1 MNDESVKLVVHGL
14 LEVRRQHRAYSGGA
28 IPQSLDQAYR
38 VQDSLVTAL
47 DEEVIGWKIGCTSKM
62 AQEMSSTDEP
72 FYGRMLTSTTYSTPG
87 SVEFSSFFAPIVEP
101 EIAFRFNADLIPKN
115 SPFGVNDIIE
125 SVDAIFPAIEIVD
138 CRYAEGWPIGIL
150 PTVSDNGVH
159 AAFIFGPETSDWR
172 QVDRPNVP
180 VKAEVNGE
188 FVTDGVGANALDDPL
203 NALVWLANA
212 CSKRGHSIRAGEI
225 VTTGNTVTKAIF
237 AEPGDGVVATF
248 GGLGEVRVS
257 FER

>member
-1 MNDESVKLVVHGL
+1 
-14 LEVRRQHRAYSGGA
+14 
-28 IPQSLDQAYR
+28 
-38 VQDSLVTAL
+38 
-47 DEEVIGWKIGCTSKM
+47 
-62 AQEMSSTDEP
+62 
-72 FYGRMLTSTTYSTPG
+72 MLTSTTYSTPG

-125 SVDAIFPAIEIVD
+125 SVDSIFPAIEIVD